1 MRVDKSL
8 GKNTEEAFFKTP
20 IKDILE
26 NSLLRKLPQQEE
38 EGLETIGWTF
48 LVGIMFHF
56 SVPKY

>member
-8 GKNTEEAFFKTP
+8 GKKTEEAFFTTP

-26 NSLLRKLPQQEE
+26 NSLLRKLPQQKE